1 MDRKVLIININVTL
15 NNIKNKF
22 NTGNINTVAAFSTTS
37 NLGIGQSIFI
47 NQKHTYQFSSLVL
60 RTVQHREVSEWMN
73 KGQGQIIIIGP
84 R

>member
-1 MDRKVLIININVTL
+1 MDPMVLIININVTL

-47 NQKHTYQFSSLVL
+47 NQRHTNHFS
-60 RTVQHREVSEWMN
+60 RTVHRFSE
-73 KGQGQIIIIGP
+73 
-84 R
+84 

>member
-1 MDRKVLIININVTL
+1 MDRMVLIININVTL

-22 NTGNINTVAAFSTTS
+22 NTGNINSVAAFSTTS

-47 NQKHTYQFSSLVL
+47 NQKHTYQFS
-60 RTVQHREVSEWMN
+60 RTVQHREMSEWMN

>member
-1 MDRKVLIININVTL
+1 MDLKVLLLIINISVTL

-47 NQKHTYQFSSLVL
+47 NQRHTNQFSRIV
-60 RTVQHREVSEWMN
+60 HRFSE
-73 KGQGQIIIIGP
+73 
-84 R
+84 